1 MTRSERRE
9 ERRKA
14 QEAERKWREAH
25 TITHIEVCDAFAT
38 KPQYLGEYD
47 EDGHRPVLN
56 HPHAWFILV
65 TLGDGTRWFS
75 KYSHSFWAIGTG
87 RDDDDMKRCLEEG
100 IRMRGSEDVQPL
112 FQVGPNHATNLEGL
126 IARARMEERAYFIKK
141 LGVLDP
147 TDVSEA
153 DLYDPDTIY
162 WERWPYSQYGSEAW
176 EAEMHA
182 NEMRERRDP
191 RNW

>member
-1 MTRSERRE
+1 MTRNERRE
-9 ERRKA
+9 ERRR
-14 QEAERKWREAH
+14 QREAEDEQRRKH
-25 TITHIEVCDAFAT
+25 TITHIEVCDEFAT
-38 KPQYLGEYD
+38 MPQYLGEYN
-47 EDGHRPVLN
+47 EDGERPVLN

-75 KYSHSFWAIGTG
+75 RESTPFWAVGTG
-87 RDDDDMKRCLEEG
+87 RSQEDMARCLKQG
-100 IRMRGSEDVQPL
+100 IRMRKDEDVQPL

-126 IARARMEERAYFIKK
+126 IARARMEERANAVSRAK
-141 LGVLDP
+141 VLDP
-147 TDVSEA
+147 DPSE
-153 DLYDPDTIY
+153 
-162 WERWPYSQYGSEAW
+162 WGRWPYSQYGSAAW